1 MAKLLKL
8 KKGDEVL
15 VIAGKDKGVTGK
27 ILEVDKAKSR
37 VLVEG
42 VARVK
47 RHTQETTSE
56 RGVKVGGILTVESAI
71 HISNVMLVD
80 GDGKAIEP
88 IGQHKIEP
96 VSGFIGAEPIAFVEN
111 RLETVGEQQGKL
123 LQSY

>member
-1 MAKLLKL
+1 MHLDVHFAK
-8 KKGDEVL
+8 D
-15 VIAGKDKGVTGK
+15 VIGNED
-27 ILEVDKAKSR
+27 
-37 VLVEG
+37 
-42 VARVK
+42 
-47 RHTQETTSE
+47 TS
-56 RGVKVGGILTVESAI
+56 
-71 HISNVMLVD
+71 VD